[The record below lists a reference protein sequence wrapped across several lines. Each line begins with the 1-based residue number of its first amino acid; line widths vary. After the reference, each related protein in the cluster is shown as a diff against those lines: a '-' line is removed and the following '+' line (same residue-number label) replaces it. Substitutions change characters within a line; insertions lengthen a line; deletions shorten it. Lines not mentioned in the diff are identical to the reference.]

1 MNSEGKIIL
10 ACDGPKQQM
19 IQLVEQFADHPA
31 IRGFKVHK
39 LVDEEVFRFDGE
51 PMLFE
56 TLAELAPDK
65 WLWADLKIIEI
76 PKIAKARIKPYVDSG
91 LVQYISVMAE
101 GKREM
106 MEAAVEAAQ
115 DQIKIV
121 AVTKLTSIND
131 LDIEHQVVRLA
142 NDAYDSGIRHLVCS
156 GKEVGRIKR
165 NGVVIF
171 TPGMEPK
178 HLSGSRSIAERSTTV
193 AYSLVHGAD
202 AVVIGE
208 AIWGS
213 DDPEKSLE
221 LVVKEIEKA
230 PTID

>member
-1 MNSEGKIIL
+1 MDSEGKIIL

-31 IRGFKVHK
+31 IRGFKIHK
-39 LVDEEVFRFDGE
+39 LIDEEVFRFDGE
-51 PMLFE
+51 PMLLE

-65 WLWADLKIIEI
+65 WLWADLKIMEI

-101 GKREM
+101 GKRAM
-106 MEAAVEAAQ
+106 MEAAVETAQ

-121 AVTKLTSIND
+121 AVTKLTSIDD
-131 LDIEHQVVRLA
+131 LNIGQEVARLA
-142 NDAYDSGIRHLVCS
+142 SDAYESGIRHLVCS
-156 GKEVGRIKR
+156 GKEVSLIKR
-165 NGVVIF
+165 SGVVIF

-178 HLSGSRSIAERSTTV
+178 YLSGTRSITERSTTV
-193 AYSLVHGAD
+193 AYSLVQGAD

-213 DDPEKSLE
+213 DDPEKALG
-221 LVVKEIEKA
+221 LIVQEIEKA
-230 PTID
+230 PRID